1 MARRLFWAVAVLALG
16 LVTAVTAAPVPEED
30 RVDIDLRRTTLV
42 VRNMETSL
50 ALYRD
55 TLGLKVIYDNLITTP
70 RDAGSVDA
78 AERALRLVFLRANDD
93 FVGVLGLLHYIK
105 PEKTR
110 ARADDAFQP
119 GTPVLLFNTRNLDEK
134 FARVRALEGVKVLS
148 EPSLTSYPSYDGTST
163 ISVKVSVF
171 YDPDGFVVEL
181 NELQEDLK

>member
-1 MARRLFWAVAVLALG
+1 MAGRLLWATIALVLG
-16 LVTAVTAAPVPEED
+16 LSAAAGAAPVPEEE

-42 VRNMETSL
+42 VRDMEKSL

-70 RDAGSVDA
+70 RDAGSVA
-78 AERALRLVFLRANDD
+78 AADRALRLVFLRANDD

-105 PEKTR
+105 PTKTR
-110 ARADDAFQP
+110 PRTAEAFQP

-134 FARVRALEGVKVLS
+134 FARVRALDGVEVLS
-148 EPSLTSYPSYDGTST
+148 EPSLTSYPSYDGAGA